1 MPTID
6 VKIWKGV
13 SEVAAEKIISG
24 ITNVFVELG
33 IPEQAVEVII
43 HEIPKAHWGIGGK
56 PASKVMADAKPP

>member
-13 SEVAAEKIISG
+13 SEGTAEKIISG

-43 HEIPKAHWGIGGK
+43 HEIPKNHWGIGRK